1 MDNGHHKDSAT
12 CSQNCE
18 ELFRE
23 CLRRGNGETF
33 CRIRRAPCDSS
44 CFDA

>member
-1 MDNGHHKDSAT
+1 MDNSHHKNSAA

-23 CLRRGNGETF
+23 CLHRGNGETV
-33 CRIRRAPCDSS
+33 CRIQRAPCDSS
-44 CFDA
+44 CWDA